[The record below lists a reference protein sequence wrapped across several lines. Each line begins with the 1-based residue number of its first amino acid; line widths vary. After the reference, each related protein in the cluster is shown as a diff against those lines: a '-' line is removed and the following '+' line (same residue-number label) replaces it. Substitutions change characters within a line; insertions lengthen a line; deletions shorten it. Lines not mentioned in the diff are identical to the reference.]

1 MTMTTEGT
9 TTARREFGFL
19 WRRGNI
25 WWLRYRVAGREHRES
40 SHSTSQREAEKLLDK
55 RQAEL
60 SVGILTAPDA
70 KRVTFPDLAQIIR
83 DDYKVRGRRSTVTLE
98 GSLQNLEAFFGACR
112 ALAITSD
119 RITTYERERLDAG
132 AARATVNKE
141 LAALRR
147 AFNLAVKARR
157 LPPSA
162 KPAISTPDPHNARSG
177 FFEEADFRAVV
188 AELPEALR
196 PALQFAYWTGWRV
209 QDEVMALTWAQVDF
223 GAGIVRLEPNTT
235 KSDQGRTFP
244 FAALPELATLLHRQ
258 REHTRET
265 ERRLGQVIPYVF
277 HRNGK
282 PILSYYGAW
291 HAACKRAAIV
301 KREGLET
308 VIRPRLLGRTPHDF
322 RRTAARNLIRAGVPQ
337 HVVMKLC
344 GWKTDAMFRRY
355 AIVDE
360 RDLRDAVELL
370 ARGTTGAQSKVKAI
384 RSVG

>member
-1 MTMTTEGT
+1 MSDVGT
-9 TTARREFGFL
+9 SVTGRREFGFL
-19 WRRGNI
+19 WRRGSI
-25 WWLRYRVAGREHRES
+25 WWLRYRVDGQEHRES
-40 SHSTSQREAEKLLDK
+40 SHSTSQREAEKLLAK

-60 SVGILTAPDA
+60 SAGSLTAPNA
-70 KRVTFPDLAQIIR
+70 KRLTFTDLAQMIR

-98 GSLQNLEAFFGACR
+98 GSLANLEQFFGACR

-132 AARATVNKE
+132 AARATINKE

-157 LPPSA
+157 LPASGKPS
-162 KPAISTPDPHNARSG
+162 ISTPDPHNARSG
-177 FFEEADFRAVV
+177 FFEEADFRAVL
-188 AELPEALR
+188 AELPDALR

-209 QDEVMALTWAQVDF
+209 QDEVMCLTWAQVDF
-223 GAGIVRLEPNTT
+223 SAGIVRLEPNTT

-244 FAALPELATLLHRQ
+244 FAALPELAALLQGQ
-258 REHTRET
+258 REHTSVV
-265 ERRLGQVIPYVF
+265 ERRLGQLVPHVF

-282 PILSYYGAW
+282 PVRSYYGAW
-291 HAACKRAAIV
+291 RAACKRAAIV
-301 KREGLET
+301 KRDGLET

-322 RRTAARNLIRAGVPQ
+322 RRTAARNLIRAGVAQ

-360 RDLRDAVELL
+360 RDLRDAVEML
-370 ARGTTGAQSKVKAI
+370 ARGTTGAQSGGKRFRAA
-384 RSVG
+384 R